1 MEENFEQISDDADIL
16 AGALYT
22 QWYNAPNGFCFDYL
36 WCVDDPIID
45 DKRSVEYNVER
56 RVAEFES
63 VLRGYENSYRSN
75 NVMLTMGGDFT
86 FQIAEAYFK
95 NLDKLIK

>member
-1 MEENFEQISDDADIL
+1 ML
-16 AGALYT
+16 
-22 QWYNAPNGFCFDYL
+22 
-36 WCVDDPIID
+36 
-45 DKRSVEYNVER
+45 K
-56 RVAEFES
+56 VAEFES
-63 VLRGYENSYRSN
+63 VLRDYEKVYRSN

>member
-1 MEENFEQISDDADIL
+1 MRVVDDADIL
-16 AGALYT
+16 AGALYM

-56 RVAEFES
+56 RVCSSPILYNEE
-63 VLRGYENSYRSN
+63 LNII
-75 NVMLTMGGDFT
+75 L
-86 FQIAEAYFK
+86 
-95 NLDKLIK
+95 

>member
-1 MEENFEQISDDADIL
+1 M
-16 AGALYT
+16 

-56 RVAEFES
+56 RVWITIA
-63 VLRGYENSYRSN
+63 
-75 NVMLTMGGDFT
+75 T
-86 FQIAEAYFK
+86 FRYSSFQ
-95 NLDKLIK
+95 N

>member
-1 MEENFEQISDDADIL
+1 MCSCRI
-16 AGALYT
+16 
-22 QWYNAPNGFCFDYL
+22 
-36 WCVDDPIID
+36 
-45 DKRSVEYNVER
+45 VEVFTANSIFFMLK
-56 RVAEFES
+56 VAEFES
-63 VLRGYENSYRSN
+63 VLRDYEKVYRSN